1 MDDRKFSEILTQFR
15 LRLEEM
21 YGSFCDKLAASD
33 RVQGSV
39 LRKLEE
45 MEKIAREVRE
55 MDVKLLAW
63 MRRYVNLDTRLSK
76 VEKALEKRD
85 E

>member
-33 RVQGSV
+33 RVQGAV

-55 MDVKLLAW
+55 MDVIA
-63 MRRYVNLDTRLSK
+63 SS
-76 VEKALEKRD
+76 
-85 E
+85 